1 MAKSGRC
8 RALDQAE
15 AAPERRDDSA
25 AGNGDAFSVGLPPLI
40 FAEKVAAK
48 MSGSARRLRPCDDR
62 GMSLRSPRLLMYPL
76 LHPDLGKLPVRKTD
90 SGGFLLPLSGA
101 LRLFGAFCAIL
112 AVTLLLEAAARV
124 PDGPRGPL
132 PSTKSK

>member
-1 MAKSGRC
+1 
-8 RALDQAE
+8 
-15 AAPERRDDSA
+15 
-25 AGNGDAFSVGLPPLI
+25 
-40 FAEKVAAK
+40 
-48 MSGSARRLRPCDDR
+48 
-62 GMSLRSPRLLMYPL
+62 MYPL
-76 LHPDLGKLPVRKTD
+76 LHPDLGKLPARKTD
-90 SGGFLLPLSGA
+90 PGGFLLPLSGL